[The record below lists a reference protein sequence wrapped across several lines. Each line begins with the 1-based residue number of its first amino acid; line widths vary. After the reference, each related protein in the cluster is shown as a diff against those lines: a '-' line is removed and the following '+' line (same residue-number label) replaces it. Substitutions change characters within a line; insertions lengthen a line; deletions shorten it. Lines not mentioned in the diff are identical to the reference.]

1 VVDLSTTSPSVQ
13 PEVSSV
19 DVAVTTH
26 PVGDGATSNSMSE
39 SDKITATLALLD
51 KVIPRKHDKSK
62 GTATTDQKTLK
73 SYFPNQS
80 DVTMQSNEAILGSKN
95 SRRKQAKKS
104 DADVVASQNTR
115 KRKVDQSKNVTTRRK
130 SPRKRLVK
138 KSRKGKRRGAKN
150 NPDDSSDS
158 DHASRRELLPDNFT
172 VLPHWVRVTF
182 TDGIGA
188 NCIKNV
194 PTEKLEFKVVPTK
207 GDGNC
212 FYYSVTESQI
222 FKDRYP
228 DLIGNVKEVRRQM
241 SVFASQPRNQLF
253 IKKLHEENSIS
264 IPVTEWI
271 ARIRKMGKQASP
283 GEIRIFART
292 FGIEVISLMQA
303 EFGLL
308 AIESYDHYRTFC
320 REHNLPFD
328 LEMPNAMETI
338 FMWHH
343 YYEHPELIIDTVDE
357 DEILADHFVLLEHR
371 QLINVVPQPGDCWYN
386 FVKE

>member
-1 VVDLSTTSPSVQ
+1 
-13 PEVSSV
+13 
-19 DVAVTTH
+19 
-26 PVGDGATSNSMSE
+26 
-39 SDKITATLALLD
+39 
-51 KVIPRKHDKSK
+51 
-62 GTATTDQKTLK
+62 
-73 SYFPNQS
+73 
-80 DVTMQSNEAILGSKN
+80 
-95 SRRKQAKKS
+95 
-104 DADVVASQNTR
+104 
-115 KRKVDQSKNVTTRRK
+115 
-130 SPRKRLVK
+130 
-138 KSRKGKRRGAKN
+138 
-150 NPDDSSDS
+150 
-158 DHASRRELLPDNFT
+158 
-172 VLPHWVRVTF
+172 
-182 TDGIGA
+182 
-188 NCIKNV
+188 
-194 PTEKLEFKVVPTK
+194 
-207 GDGNC
+207 
-212 FYYSVTESQI
+212 
-222 FKDRYP
+222 
-228 DLIGNVKEVRRQM
+228 M

-328 LEMPNAMETI
+328 LEMPNATGTI

-357 DEILADHFVLLEHR
+357 DEILADHFVLLEHP
-371 QLINVVPQPGDCWYN
+371 QLIDVVPQPGDRWYN